1 MLLKRTRET
10 IYNNRFT
17 ILKNHT
23 RSITNY
29 PPFTNSSSSTSFP
42 FSKRGKG
49 IAKKFLRSLRFTK
62 VSFRFSIKNTSR
74 FDFVMMSR
82 KTGIPTFVTG
92 ISKLKRN
99 NGNTDS
105 DLDKKK
111 RFTCALFFSFARPM
125 QIRRENGGCEEGG
138 RIGPR
143 VTACPRMTDHAS
155 AVE

>member
-49 IAKKFLRSLRFTK
+49 IAKKFLRSLRHK
-62 VSFRFSIKNTSR
+62 SFLPLFHQKYFSLPFRDDVEKDGDPDVR
-74 FDFVMMSR
+74 DR
-82 KTGIPTFVTG
+82 
-92 ISKLKRN
+92 
-99 NGNTDS
+99 
-105 DLDKKK
+105 DLEIE
-111 RFTCALFFSFARPM
+111 T
-125 QIRRENGGCEEGG
+125 E
-138 RIGPR
+138 
-143 VTACPRMTDHAS
+143 
-155 AVE
+155 

>member
-49 IAKKFLRSLRFTK
+49 IAKKFLRSLRH

-74 FDFVMMSR
+74 FDFVMISR
-82 KTGIPTFVTG
+82 KTGFVTG

-105 DLDKKK
+105 DLDRKKK
-111 RFTCALFFSFARPM
+111 RFACALFFSFARPM